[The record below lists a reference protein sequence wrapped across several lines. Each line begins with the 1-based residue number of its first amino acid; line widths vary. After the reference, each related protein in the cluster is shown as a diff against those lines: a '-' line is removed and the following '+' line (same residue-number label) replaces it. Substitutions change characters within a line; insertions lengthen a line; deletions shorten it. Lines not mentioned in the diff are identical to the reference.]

1 MGSST
6 SSSTRSRA
14 APSASAIATSCSGE
28 RARLGRLATT
38 RAKAPSTKARSAA
51 ERSKASTYGR
61 CSAAMARIRSASRTR
76 RRSSSRAR
84 WRVRSPPRATAA
96 TTAPSVAGLP
106 FRAWL
111 PAEPKRSPPSS
122 GKLPSSRQAN
132 ASAVGE
138 RQMLPVQTN
147 STVKPASSAPPPS
160 QLGSGAIAQRLPERA
175 LDLLGRDRARA
186 QQAGP
191 RARQVDDRGGRA
203 GRGRAGVEEHVDVVA
218 ELRDDPGHGCL
229 GGLAEA
235 VGTGHRERPG
245 AADER
250 QGEALLGHA
259 HRHRATRVAEVPAD
273 PGRLAQHD
281 RERAGP
287 PGGHQRLGL
296 LGEVLDQAD
305 GLAPAVHQHR
315 QRQVAAA
322 PLDGE
327 QGVDRRAV
335 EGVAA
340 DAVDGVGRQH
350 DHAAARDHLAAD
362 LEQPVPEGLVLAHL
376 DHAWLAGQAVL
387 ARAPLPR
394 RRLGPAVVA
403 AAGSGRAG
411 GLVDRGAA
419 LLLAH
424 GRTPST
430 TRWRPARSWCR
441 RTSLSPAAA
450 SAWVAALP
458 WSSAISL
465 SSTPPEAS
473 QRGAS
478 AATRRSTSS
487 PSGPPSRASRGS
499 WSRTS
504 RGSSSIWS
512 LGT

>member
-6 SSSTRSRA
+6 SSLTWSCA
-14 APSASAIATSCSGE
+14 APSASAMATSCSGE
-28 RARLGRLATT
+28 RAGLGSSATT
-38 RAKAPSTKARSAA
+38 RAKAPSTKARCAA

-84 WRVRSPPRATAA
+84 CRARSPPRAAA
-96 TTAPSVAGLP
+96 AATAPSVAGLP

-122 GKLPSSRQAN
+122 GKRPSSRQAN

-191 RARQVDDRGGRA
+191 RAGQVDDGGGLPA
-203 GRGRAGVEEHVDVVA
+203 RGRAGVEEHVDVVA
-218 ELRDDPGHGCL
+218 ELRDDPGHGGL
-229 GGLAEA
+229 GGLAGA
-235 VGTGHRERPG
+235 VGAGHGERPG

-259 HRHRATRVAEVPAD
+259 HRHRAPRVAEVPAD

-362 LEQPVPEGLVLAHL
+362 LEQPVPERLVPAHL
-376 DHAWLAGQAVL
+376 DDPWLVH
-387 ARAPLPR
+387 RT
-394 RRLGPAVVA
+394 GP
-403 AAGSGRAG
+403 G
-411 GLVDRGAA
+411 GLAADRDAT

-424 GRTPST
+424 PRTPST

-441 RTSLSPAAA
+441 RTSPSPAAA

-487 PSGPPSRASRGS
+487 PSEPPSRASRGS